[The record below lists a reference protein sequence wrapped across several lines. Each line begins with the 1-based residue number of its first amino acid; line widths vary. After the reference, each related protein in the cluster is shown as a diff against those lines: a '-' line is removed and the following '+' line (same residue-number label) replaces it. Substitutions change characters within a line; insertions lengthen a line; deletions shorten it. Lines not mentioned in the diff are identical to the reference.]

1 MAGKNE
7 IKASVRLEGG
17 STFKK
22 DITDVNKNL
31 KQLDAESK
39 KVSAEFDGQANSLQ
53 ALTAKQKVL
62 NKTLEEA
69 QKKVQLYDFRIKDL
83 EGQQKSISEATE
95 KYRSELKD
103 AQAALSYMDKGT
115 DA

>member
-69 QKKVQLYDFRIKDL
+69 QKKVQLYDSRIKDL
-83 EGQQKSISEATE
+83 EGQQKYKLEVDGIAGPENWGVGLRTLE
-95 KYRSELKD
+95 
-103 AQAALSYMDKGT
+103 
-115 DA
+115 